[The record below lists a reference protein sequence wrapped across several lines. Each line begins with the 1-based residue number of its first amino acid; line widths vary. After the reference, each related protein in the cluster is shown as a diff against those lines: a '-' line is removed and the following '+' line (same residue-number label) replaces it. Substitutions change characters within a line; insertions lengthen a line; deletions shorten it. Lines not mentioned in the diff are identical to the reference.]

1 MPRIVRE
8 ADVTWAGTMAR
19 GSGALTAATSGAFV
33 ELPYSFPTRIG
44 NPEGRTSPE
53 ELLAAAH
60 GGCFT
65 MSLANELSS
74 AGIPPEQLG
83 VRCTIT
89 MDEVEGKGHQIVGS
103 VLVVQASGPG
113 IDDVSLAEASAAA
126 DAGCSFS
133 MMLVAAGVN
142 IEITTTTGGNA

>member
-8 ADVTWAGTMAR
+8 ADVTWSGSMAR
-19 GSGALTAATSGAFV
+19 GAGALTAATSGAFA

-60 GGCFT
+60 AGCFA
-65 MSLANELSS
+65 MSLAGEIGNLDGPFER
-74 AGIPPEQLG
+74 ID

-89 MDEVEGKGHQIVGS
+89 MDEVAGRGHLIV
-103 VLVVQASGPG
+103 
-113 IDDVSLAEASAAA
+113 ASAIAARVTATALEGTLLATAA
-126 DAGCSFS
+126 DAAHAGCSFS
-133 MMLVAAGVN
+133 TLLRDAGATVTVDVAA
-142 IEITTTTGGNA
+142 A